1 VSLNDIGLGAS
12 ETLQVFKNN
21 FEKYIVASSGA
32 RYWGFVTG
40 GTTPAA
46 IVGDWLTSVFDQNTQ
61 NTIGNGDV
69 LACIEVHTINL
80 MLQLFNLSENIF
92 FGGFVT
98 GATMSNFTGLA
109 VARQWI
115 GKQMGV
121 DITREGR

>member
-1 VSLNDIGLGAS
+1 LGIC
-12 ETLQVFKNN
+12 NW
-21 FEKYIVASSGA
+21 
-32 RYWGFVTG
+32 R
-40 GTTPAA
+40 TTPAA
-46 IVGDWLTSVFDQNTQ
+46 IFGDWLTSVFDQNTQ

-121 DITREGR
+121 HITREGR